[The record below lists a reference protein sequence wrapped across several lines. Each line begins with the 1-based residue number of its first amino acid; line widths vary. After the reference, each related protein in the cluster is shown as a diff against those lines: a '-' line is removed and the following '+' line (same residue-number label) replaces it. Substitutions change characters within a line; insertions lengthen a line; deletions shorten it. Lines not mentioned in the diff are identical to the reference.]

1 MNFSIE
7 DVYEEFLLMKKKR
20 FQIASFMQWYSVAPR
35 AVGTRQFNDMG
46 PLLLTWINFNPSMD
60 K

>member
-1 MNFSIE
+1 MISEMDFSNFP
-7 DVYEEFLLMKKKR
+7 LK
-20 FQIASFMQWYSVAPR
+20 
-35 AVGTRQFNDMG
+35 G